1 MLVVVSDSYMG
12 MFLPVDISS
21 RIKQFLAGKREFP
34 FIKQDEIAATFY
46 MFGKD
51 YGVKGQEEIQ
61 IAIDLAKRAT
71 AQLAKDIRMFYSMRN
86 KMDSNFTRE
95 NYIRRSLQISIEL
108 QRDSSFDL
116 SEMNNRISGDP
127 IILSSC
133 FAQHIAY
140 YKQDYF
146 FELFEP
152 FKENQLPL
160 SLRRR
165 LEGRMLLVGFN
176 VKDAS
181 SLPFKNTLVPF
192 IEWISN
198 TR

>member
-1 MLVVVSDSYMG
+1 MG

-34 FIKQDEIAATFY
+34 FIKQDELAATFY

-71 AQLAKDIRMFYSMRN
+71 AQLAKDIRMFYSIPN

-108 QRDSSFDL
+108 QRDGSFDL
-116 SEMNNRISGDP
+116 SKMNNRISGDP

-146 FELFEP
+146 FELFQP

-165 LEGRMLLVGFN
+165 LEGRMLLIGFN
-176 VKDAS
+176 VKDAR